1 VRTLLSVATSLL
13 AASLLAVPAAAVVL
27 VVNPI
32 RATWSNVTTQSANT
46 LPAFTGNN
54 SANALLSY
62 GTNLGSGR
70 SGYRFEAPATGVTAN
85 FNLDNIPVTLTMGT
99 FTHINRPITS
109 NTSITGARLTLAYT
123 LTLGGQAVGNFTTVY
138 QMVHEET
145 PNNPVGGTCL
155 YGGANNQGVNIN
167 GCADRVTF
175 NLLSGGSQSFMQGR
189 NQYVFNITG
198 FQTTAGTVTN
208 FLTQENALNP
218 ITLRGSIQGFDPVPE
233 PSTWLQLVA
242 GFAAIGLIVRKR
254 TVAA

>member
-1 VRTLLSVATSLL
+1 MRVLLTAATSLL

-62 GTNLGSGR
+62 GTNQGSGR
-70 SGYRFEAPATGVTAN
+70 SGYRFEAPATVVTAN

-138 QMVHEET
+138 QMAHEET
-145 PNNPVGGTCL
+145 TNSGTCL
-155 YGGANNQGVNIN
+155 YGGANNQGININ

-175 NLLSGGSQSFMQGR
+175 NLLSGGSQSFLQGR

-198 FQTTAGTVTN
+198 FQTASGTVTN

-218 ITLRGSIQGFDPVPE
+218 ISLRGSIQGFDPVPE
-233 PSTWLQLVA
+233 PATWLQLVA
-242 GFAAIGLIVRKR
+242 GFAVIGLVARKR